1 MNHLANELNFE
12 IGKSFIKKNKT
23 AIVRIS
29 IQINMNLKLY
39 LKSKYNF
46 NGRFKTCDNFLYD
59 LNIIQ
64 KHFYSQNDFIELKV
78 LKIRI
83 QNEKAYQ

>member
-39 LKSKYNF
+39 LKSKYYL
-46 NGRFKTCDNFLYD
+46 NGRFKRCDNFLYFAT
-59 LNIIQ
+59 LFLIN
-64 KHFYSQNDFIELKV
+64 FRF
-78 LKIRI
+78 KI
-83 QNEKAYQ
+83 NLLLFKK